1 MNKRI
6 IAVLS
11 YIDVQGKYVVTIHRQ
26 KDIHSSIEVNKY
38 SYSFKEAKNVN
49 NLCERFIKLN
59 IMFQRL
65 LVERKINEYNT

>member
-38 SYSFKEAKNVN
+38 SYSFSFLHPFEGFCIAHCIIDRMVSVF
-49 NLCERFIKLN
+49 RDP
-59 IMFQRL
+59 
-65 LVERKINEYNT
+65 